1 MASFDIVPIEQGDN
15 DPLTRIGYQAF
26 ADDLLNKRLYNL
38 VDPTPEQVEEDLQ
51 WRINR
56 NGRRMY
62 SAGSHWVKALEST
75 TGKPVGY
82 SGILAPEKGK
92 PKGLDTDDSVMPA
105 TLNKELYA
113 LIGEKGKALRKQH
126 LGERD
131 DYWCEFRPLCP
142 IHTTQI
148 VVADTPKMC
157 RQWQSTQT
165 IKAMVL
171 RSGCCKRSANSQM
184 KLDRTYISKAPQLG

>member
-1 MASFDIVPIEQGDN
+1 MATFDIVPIDQGDA

-26 ADDLLNKRLYNL
+26 ADDLLNQRLYNL
-38 VDPTPEQVEEDLQ
+38 VDPTPQQLEEDLQ
-51 WRINR
+51 WRIGR
-56 NGRRMY
+56 NDRRMH
-62 SAGSHWVKALEST
+62 STGSHWFKAIETL

-82 SGILAPEKGK
+82 CGILAPEKGK
-92 PKGLDTDDSVMPA
+92 PKGLDTDDTVMPA

-142 IHTTQI
+142 ILYH
-148 VVADTPKMC
+148 
-157 RQWQSTQT
+157 
-165 IKAMVL
+165 
-171 RSGCCKRSANSQM
+171 ANRCS
-184 KLDRTYISKAPQLG
+184 S

>member
-1 MASFDIVPIEQGDN
+1 MASFEIVPIEQGDN

-62 SAGSHWVKALEST
+62 TAGSHWVKALEST

-131 DYWCEFRPLCP
+131 DYWCESRPLCP
-142 IHTTQI
+142 MYTYH
-148 VVADTPKMC
+148 ADRC
-157 RQWQSTQT
+157 S
-165 IKAMVL
+165 
-171 RSGCCKRSANSQM
+171 
-184 KLDRTYISKAPQLG
+184 

>member
-1 MASFDIVPIEQGDN
+1 MASFDIVPIDQGDH
-15 DPLTRIGYQAF
+15 DPLTRIGYRAF

-38 VDPTPEQVEEDLQ
+38 VDPTPEQLEEDLQ
-51 WRINR
+51 WRIGR
-56 NGRRMY
+56 NGRRMH
-62 SAGSHWVKALEST
+62 SAGSHWVKAIDTT

-113 LIGEKGKALRKQH
+113 AIGEKGKMLRKQH

-131 DYWCEFRPLCP
+131 DYWCEFRPICP
-142 IHTTQI
+142 TYTTQI
-148 VVADTPKMC
+148 AC
-157 RQWQSTQT
+157 S
-165 IKAMVL
+165 
-171 RSGCCKRSANSQM
+171 
-184 KLDRTYISKAPQLG
+184 

>member
-1 MASFDIVPIEQGDN
+1 MASFDIKPIDQGDA
-15 DPLTRIGYQAF
+15 DPLTRIGYKAF

-38 VDPTPEQVEEDLQ
+38 VDATPSQVEEDLQ

-56 NGRRMY
+56 NSRRMY
-62 SAGSHWVKALEST
+62 NEGSHWFKAIDTT

-92 PKGLDTDDSVMPA
+92 PKGLDTDDSVMPV
-105 TLNKELYA
+105 TMNQELYA

-131 DYWCEFRPLCP
+131 DYWCKFRPLCL
-142 IHTTQI
+142 
-148 VVADTPKMC
+148 
-157 RQWQSTQT
+157 
-165 IKAMVL
+165 VL
-171 RSGCCKRSANSQM
+171 RPTKNVTVTDSFRRCAVDGSRPRLSRPGNCETIAAEAMRARRRG
-184 KLDRTYISKAPQLG
+184 RTRCLS